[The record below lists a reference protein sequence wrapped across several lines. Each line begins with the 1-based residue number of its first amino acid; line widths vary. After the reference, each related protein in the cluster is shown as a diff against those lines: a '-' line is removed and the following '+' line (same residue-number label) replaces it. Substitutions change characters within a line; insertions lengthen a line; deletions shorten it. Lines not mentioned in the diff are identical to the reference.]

1 MPVCFVAPPPF
12 MNVVAIYR
20 VPEIPCMRSSSTRGI
35 LHHRL
40 TQCHATPYRKSYPM
54 RIAARVYTLCTH
66 RKICAAGFMLSTP
79 GIRGI
84 LQLMATDPHSRGK
97 RQLHVWLKCE
107 TYVKLQNLATER
119 DRSMTDI
126 ITRLVEKETAGV
138 QITPKQAK
146 EIKRRVEGDPL
157 WAIADMIRHKATRN
171 TPTIYP
177 RRAGK

>member
-1 MPVCFVAPPPF
+1 
-12 MNVVAIYR
+12 
-20 VPEIPCMRSSSTRGI
+20 
-35 LHHRL
+35 
-40 TQCHATPYRKSYPM
+40 
-54 RIAARVYTLCTH
+54 
-66 RKICAAGFMLSTP
+66 MLSTP

-84 LQLMATDPHSRGK
+84 LRRMATDPHSRGK

-126 ITRLVEKETAGV
+126 VTRLVEKETAGV
-138 QITPKQAK
+138 QISPKQAR
-146 EIKRRVEGDPL
+146 EIKKRVEGDPL

>member
-1 MPVCFVAPPPF
+1 
-12 MNVVAIYR
+12 
-20 VPEIPCMRSSSTRGI
+20 
-35 LHHRL
+35 
-40 TQCHATPYRKSYPM
+40 
-54 RIAARVYTLCTH
+54 
-66 RKICAAGFMLSTP
+66 
-79 GIRGI
+79 
-84 LQLMATDPHSRGK
+84 MATDPHSRGK

-126 ITRLVEKETAGV
+126 VTRLVEKETAGV
-138 QITPKQAK
+138 QISPKQAR
-146 EIKRRVEGDPL
+146 EIKKRVEGDPL